1 MHICQVNQ
9 NPQRVSKL
17 FGELKWGQCFQV
29 TPTAS
34 DVLMKQNHGLAV
46 DLERATLYSYP
57 AGQCVYPV
65 EAVCHFTP
73 IYKE

>member
-1 MHICQVNQ
+1 MDIYQVTQ

-17 FGELKWGQCFQV
+17 FCDLHWGQCFQK
-29 TPTAS
+29 TPVAS
-34 DVLMKQNHGLAV
+34 GVLMKQNHERAI
-46 DLERATLYSYP
+46 DLESATLFLYP
-57 AGQCVYPV
+57 PGEYVYPV